1 MLYLHEHTHTL
12 VEFSNAMDEVFKQMY
27 KEFEVKFEIR

>member
-12 VEFSNAMDEVFKQMY
+12 VEFASAMDEVFQQVY
-27 KEFEVKFEIR
+27 REFDIKYEVR